1 MGFCSKLLPCL
12 LFIGLAACSDGNRPP
27 DPKQPAAGDEHI
39 ACAVGGETV
48 FRKVCAVDR
57 VRRDGTLTLVVRHP
71 DGAFRRFDVLDGGRG
86 LAVADGAQQAI
97 ARYEGG
103 LAELAVGGDRYR
115 FPITLK
121 QGPSQKSPQQ

>member
-1 MGFCSKLLPCL
+1 MGFRSKLLPCL
-12 LFIGLAACSDGNRPP
+12 LFIGLAACSDVNRPP

-103 LAELAVGGDRYR
+103 LAELAVEGDRYR

-121 QGPSQKSPQQ
+121 QGSSQKSPQQ

>member
-1 MGFCSKLLPCL
+1 MDSRNKLLPCL

-39 ACAVGGETV
+39 ACAVGGENV

-57 VRRDGTLTLVVRHP
+57 VRHDGTLTLVVRHP
-71 DGAFRRFDVLDGGRG
+71 DGAFRRFDVYADGRG
-86 LAVADGAQQAI
+86 IAVADGAQQAV
-97 ARYEGG
+97 ARYEDG
-103 LAELAVGGDRYR
+103 LAELAVEGDRYR

-121 QGPSQKSPQQ
+121 RGDAPK